1 MTEFNSILVA
11 NRGEIALRI
20 MRTARAMG
28 LKSIAVYTEADAASP
43 HVAFADRAICI
54 GSGPVADSYLDATKV
69 LAAAKEAGAEALH
82 PGYGFLSENADFAQ
96 ACQDAGLVFI
106 GPSAEAIALMGN
118 KAAAKRR
125 MIAAAVPCVPGYEG
139 ADQSPAL
146 LQQEAAKIGYP
157 VMIKAAAGGGGRG
170 MRLVDAP
177 AGFAAALDLAK
188 SEALA
193 AFGSDEMILEKAV
206 LRPRHVEF
214 QIFADAMGQ
223 CIHLGERD
231 CSVQRRHQKVVEEA
245 PCPVMTPELRAEMG
259 AAAVEAARAIS
270 YLGAGTVEFLLDE
283 SGAFYFLEMNTRLHV
298 EHPVTE
304 MITGLD
310 LVALQIRTAK
320 GELLGLEQ
328 QDVVLNGHA
337 IEVRLYAED
346 PAQDFLPQS
355 GHISRWQPPN
365 GTGIRVDA
373 GISAGQEVSA
383 FYDPMLAK
391 VIAHGTSRAE
401 ALERLIAALGD
412 TTLFGPRCNR
422 DFLIEVLSHPA
433 FASGAATTSFIAD
446 HFEPLPP
453 KPVSTADLALAACLI
468 YRAEQA
474 DLAAQ
479 AQVPAELLGWSSQ
492 GQLQARMVLD
502 TGSEAAVLQLRQSQ
516 DGTHDSITVLIG
528 EAQHHVTV
536 QDLSLRLDGERV
548 DLRQHLLVDDTLFM
562 ATGTRMLRLTRL
574 RPGARQGVAAGGG
587 EVRAP
592 MHGNLLELCV
602 TPGDAV
608 EVGSRLAVLEAMK
621 MQHEILAE
629 VAGTVCEVAAV
640 AASQVKA
647 GDLLVLITAQ
657 DRSGQD
663 SSTDTPAPNGT
674 PATDGTPAT

>member
-1 MTEFNSILVA
+1 MKGFNSILVA

-20 MRTARAMG
+20 MRTARSMG
-28 LKSIAVYTEADAASP
+28 LRSIAVYTEADAASP

-54 GSGPVADSYLDATKV
+54 GTGPVADSYLDAAKV
-69 LAAAKEAGAEALH
+69 LAAAKDSGAEALH

-106 GPSAEAIALMGN
+106 GPSAEVIALMGN

-139 ADQSPAL
+139 ADQSPDL
-146 LQQEAAKIGYP
+146 LQAEAARIGYP

-170 MRLVDAP
+170 MRLVTEA
-177 AGFAAALDLAK
+177 AGFADALNLAK
-188 SEALA
+188 SEAMA

-206 LRPRHVEF
+206 MRPRHVEF
-214 QIFADAMGQ
+214 QVFADATGHT
-223 CIHLGERD
+223 IHLGERD

-283 SGAFYFLEMNTRLHV
+283 SGAFYFLEMNTRLQV

-310 LVALQIRTAK
+310 LVALQIRAAK
-320 GELLGLEQ
+320 GEPLGLAQ
-328 QDVVLNGHA
+328 QDVVSRGHA

-346 PAQDFLPQS
+346 PAQGFLPQS
-355 GHISRWQPPN
+355 GHISRWQAPK
-365 GTGIRVDA
+365 GAGIRVDA
-373 GISAGQEVSA
+373 GIRAGQEVSA

-391 VIAHGTSRAE
+391 IIAHGASRRE

-412 TTLFGPRCNR
+412 TVLFGPACNR
-422 DFLIEVLSHPA
+422 DFLIAVLSHA
-433 FASGAATTSFIAD
+433 SFASGAATTSFIAD
-446 HFEPLPP
+446 HFDPVPP
-453 KPVSTADLALAACLI
+453 QVVSSADLALAACLI

-474 DLAAQ
+474 DLAAL
-479 AQVPAELLGWSSQ
+479 AQTPVELLGWSSQ

-502 TGSEAAVLQLRQSQ
+502 TGAEPATLLLSQTPEGMSVQVGAVRY
-516 DGTHDSITVLIG
+516 
-528 EAQHHVTV
+528 
-536 QDLSLRLDGERV
+536 DLTQQAESLRLDGERV
-548 DLRQHLLVDDTLFM
+548 DLRQHLLLDDTLFM
-562 ATGTRMLRLTRL
+562 ATGTGMLQLTRL
-574 RPGARQGVAAGGG
+574 RPGAAQGPTAGGG

-602 TPGDAV
+602 KAGDRVA
-608 EVGSRLAVLEAMK
+608 VGSRLAVLEAMK

-629 VAGTVCEVAAV
+629 VAGTVREVAAV

-647 GDLLVLITAQ
+647 GDLLVLITAEGNTGQ
-657 DRSGQD
+657 DSGTGQD
-663 SSTDTPAPNGT
+663 SSAKKS
-674 PATDGTPAT
+674 ATKEVTS

>member
-1 MTEFNSILVA
+1 MTELTSILVA

-20 MRTARAMG
+20 MRTARTMG
-28 LKSIAVYTEADAASP
+28 LRSIAVYTEADANSP

-54 GSGPVADSYLDATKV
+54 GAGPVADSYLNADKL
-69 LAAAKEAGAEALH
+69 LAAAKESGAEALH
-82 PGYGFLSENADFAQ
+82 PGYGFLSENAGFAQ
-96 ACQDAGLVFI
+96 DCQDAGLVFI

-118 KAAAKRR
+118 KAAAKRH
-125 MIAAAVPCVPGYEG
+125 MIAAGVPCVPGYEG

-146 LQQEAAKIGYP
+146 LQQEAARIGYP

-170 MRLVDAP
+170 MRLVQDAD
-177 AGFAAALDLAK
+177 AFATALDLAK
-188 SEALA
+188 HEALA

-206 LRPRHVEF
+206 IRPRHVEF
-214 QIFADAMGQ
+214 QVFADASGHI
-223 CIHLGERD
+223 IHLGERD

-270 YLGAGTVEFLLDE
+270 YLGAGTVEFLLEE
-283 SGAFYFLEMNTRLHV
+283 SGAFYFLEMNTRLQV

-310 LVALQIRTAK
+310 LVALQIRAAK
-320 GELLGLEQ
+320 GLPLELAQ
-328 QDVVLNGHA
+328 QDVVLHGHA

-355 GHISRWQPPN
+355 GTIHHWQPPS
-365 GTGIRVDA
+365 GAGIRVDA

-391 VIAHGTSRAE
+391 VIAHGASRAE
-401 ALERLIAALGD
+401 ALQRLIAALGD
-412 TTLFGPRCNR
+412 TVLFGPRCNR

-433 FASGAATTSFIAD
+433 FASGAATTSFISD
-446 HFEPLPP
+446 HFDPLPQQ
-453 KPVSTADLALAACLI
+453 PVLTADLALAACLI

-479 AQVPAELLGWSSQ
+479 AQVPTELLGWSSQ
-492 GQLQARMVLD
+492 AHLQARMVLD
-502 TGSEAAVLQLRQSQ
+502 TGSEPAVLQLKQSQ
-516 DGTHDSITVLIG
+516 DGITVQIG
-528 EAQHHVTV
+528 EARHHMTF
-536 QDLSLRLDGERV
+536 QAESLRLDGERV
-548 DLRQHLLVDDTLFM
+548 DLRQHLLVGDSLFM
-562 ATGTRMLRLTRL
+562 ATGARMLRLTRL
-574 RPGARQGVAAGGG
+574 RPGTTQGSAAGGG

-602 TPGDAV
+602 KPGDAV

-629 VAGTVCEVAAV
+629 VAGSVREVAAL

-647 GDLLVLITAQ
+647 GDLLVLIAAE
-657 DRSGQD
+657 DKSGQD
-663 SSTDTPAPNGT
+663 SSSKKS
-674 PATDGTPAT
+674 ATTEVLS